1 MEGLGYTLPQDV
13 EMPEILSTFNNQY
26 ESMQDAYDQYM
37 LASTPEGGFQSQE
50 ELNAANDV
58 FTMDVQNPY
67 SESFDSYK
75 KSIDEQNKYRQEYSS
90 ALMRVATPSS
100 LNDAFSFVKKDSDV
114 YALDKIELQDAEDY
128 QFNLPGMNKL
138 QVGAIRGT
146 DLLFSA
152 VPDKEGKPLPYF
164 EKVMT
169 DDIVSIDQ
177 AGYLVDQA
185 KMEVVLTALG
195 EKWMQETLDAE
206 AVANAKQVAENIEN
220 AMAIRNSVG
229 AKLDQKFQAIDTLMA
244 GFNIKRAEPWEEMSS
259 GDKRELMQEIDD
271 AYADMVKG
279 GVKRSYHTQRSS
291 SMSNGL
297 RCGWTSSQRTSEKT
311 S

>member
-37 LASTPEGGFQSQE
+37 LAATPEGGFQSQE
-50 ELNAANDV
+50 ELNAANDA

-128 QFNLPGMNKL
+128 QFNLPGMNKT

-146 DLLFSA
+146 DLLFSMA
-152 VPDKEGKPLPYF
+152 PDKEGKPLPYF
-164 EKVMT
+164 E
-169 DDIVSIDQ
+169 
-177 AGYLVDQA
+177 
-185 KMEVVLTALG
+185 
-195 EKWMQETLDAE
+195 
-206 AVANAKQVAENIEN
+206 
-220 AMAIRNSVG
+220 
-229 AKLDQKFQAIDTLMA
+229 
-244 GFNIKRAEPWEEMSS
+244 
-259 GDKRELMQEIDD
+259 
-271 AYADMVKG
+271 
-279 GVKRSYHTQRSS
+279 
-291 SMSNGL
+291 
-297 RCGWTSSQRTSEKT
+297 
-311 S
+311 